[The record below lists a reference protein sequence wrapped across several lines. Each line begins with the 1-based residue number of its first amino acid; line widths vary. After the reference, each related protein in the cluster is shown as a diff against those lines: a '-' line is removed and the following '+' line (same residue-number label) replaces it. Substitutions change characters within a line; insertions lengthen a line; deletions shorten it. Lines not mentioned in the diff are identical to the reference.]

1 MPDRSRHLFPKRWLD
16 AIRPDAD
23 LAAAEG
29 LAAGTGLLTGALART
44 TTHVS
49 PSATSCPVCHADSE
63 VLVVDLVARSTT
75 LRCQA
80 CGRRWVSE
88 TVAADPAAG

>member
-1 MPDRSRHLFPKRWLD
+1 MPDRTRSLKRWRD

-29 LAAGTGLLTGALART
+29 LAAGTGLLTGELART
-44 TTHVS
+44 TTHVH
-49 PSATSCPVCHADSE
+49 PSMLACPVCQGESE

-88 TVAADPAAG
+88 RVAPGSAPA